1 MRKKGKIGSVRLTW
15 QKQIRVEREA
25 VVHGEEEQL
34 HNRVPK
40 DHLLP
45 YLPPNQISLSLS
57 LQVYTPP
64 FASST
69 SRVFFNLP
77 HSLFSNQLD
86 LVSCFISFYLLP
98 SSIDYIF
105 LPRSS
110 ISPCGFCVRYTN
122 RLNLPNQ
129 IDHTIRR
136 SLLIQP

>member
-57 LQVYTPP
+57 
-64 FASST
+64 
-69 SRVFFNLP
+69 R
-77 HSLFSNQLD
+77 
-86 LVSCFISFYLLP
+86 YLL
-98 SSIDYIF
+98 
-105 LPRSS
+105 LPLLHLLLGFSS
-110 ISPCGFCVRYTN
+110 ISPTLSSPINWTWFLVLSHSTYSPPRLITSSYLDLRFLLVGFVSDI
-122 RLNLPNQ
+122 P
-129 IDHTIRR
+129 ID
-136 SLLIQP
+136 